1 MGELLTKTS
10 RKFDSMNDLL
20 VEDVKLKKTEIKG
33 EAVHF
38 LVIRL
43 KSTKICRRMEKGL
56 SIEVIEVGGKLC
68 PVRAWRRYRAM
79 ASTEDEGRMP
89 CFRTEDGFSYSHSEM
104 NRDLRRIFEGR
115 IHYGKVSG
123 HSFRIGLASLL
134 AESGYSDEGK
144 PEWLISNTN
153 IH

>member
-1 MGELLTKTS
+1 MPSKSVETIQGDDKHRRRRKDAMFPDGGRLL
-10 RKFDSMNDLL
+10 LQ
-20 VEDVKLKKTEIKG
+20 
-33 EAVHF
+33 
-38 LVIRL
+38 
-43 KSTKICRRMEKGL
+43 
-56 SIEVIEVGGKLC
+56 
-68 PVRAWRRYRAM
+68 PQ
-79 ASTEDEGRMP
+79 
-89 CFRTEDGFSYSHSEM
+89 

-144 PEWLISNTN
+144 PVWLTGNTN

>member
-20 VEDVKLKKTEIKG
+20 AEDVKLKKTVIKG
-33 EAVHF
+33 ETVHF
-38 LVIRL
+38 LALRL

-56 SIEVIEVGGKLC
+56 TIEVFEVGGKLC
-68 PVRAWRRYRAM
+68 PVRAWRRYKAM
-79 ASTEDEGRMP
+79 TKGEKEDGMP

-115 IHYGKVSG
+115 IQYGRVSG

-134 AESGYSDEGK
+134 AENGYSDEGK
-144 PEWLISNTN
+144 QQTEL
-153 IH
+153 